1 MLKKSVTR
9 SYNKLTEFIKKK
21 NQTFFSLKYKT
32 NSMRVKASV
41 ESSRVYK
48 IYGNISHVNIFFKR
62 KHDHRRQK
70 YSKLG
75 HDTYNYRIFAFE

>member
-1 MLKKSVTR
+1 
-9 SYNKLTEFIKKK
+9 
-21 NQTFFSLKYKT
+21 
-32 NSMRVKASV
+32 MRVKASV